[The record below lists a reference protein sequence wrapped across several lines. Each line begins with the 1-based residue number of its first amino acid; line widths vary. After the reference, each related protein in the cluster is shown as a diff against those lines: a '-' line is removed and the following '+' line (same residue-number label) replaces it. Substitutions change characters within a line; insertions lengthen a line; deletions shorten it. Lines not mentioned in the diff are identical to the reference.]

1 MRQKLVEV
9 VKKMSVSA
17 SCVSGEDGGG
27 RTAMCTCAKRLEW

>member
-17 SCVSGEDGGG
+17 SCVSGKDEGQ
-27 RTAMCTCAKRLEW
+27 TVMCTCAKRLEW